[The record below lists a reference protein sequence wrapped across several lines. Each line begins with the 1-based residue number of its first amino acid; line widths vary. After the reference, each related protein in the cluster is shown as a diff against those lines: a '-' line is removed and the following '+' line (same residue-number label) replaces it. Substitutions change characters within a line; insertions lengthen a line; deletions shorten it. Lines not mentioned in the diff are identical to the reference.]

1 MLYFFFFLRYNI
13 FTKFTEETYM
23 TLEQI
28 KKEIY
33 YYSDIEPTDEE
44 AWEILD
50 IYESKPGADLS
61 AIVADYYGC

>member
-1 MLYFFFFLRYNI
+1 
-13 FTKFTEETYM
+13 M

-44 AWEILD
+44 AYEILD

>member
-1 MLYFFFFLRYNI
+1 MTI
-13 FTKFTEETYM
+13 EE
-23 TLEQI
+23 L

-44 AWEILD
+44 AWEIYD
-50 IYESKPGADLS
+50 IMQLHPGADLS